1 MVVCYLPP
9 RSDALTIIRQLIF
22 VVFIAAPVSE
32 LWAGLRISEFVAS
45 NGSGLFDEDGD
56 YADWIEIENTE
67 IEGQSIGGYFLS
79 DDADNLQRWRIPD
92 GVELGAGDFLLVMAS
107 GKDRAVGGSELHTRF
122 RLSKAGGSLFLVAPD
137 GETIIDAARD
147 YPKQR
152 VDVSYGR
159 AADGEWRFF
168 LNPTP
173 GLSAEGG
180 RGAGVCRRH
189 SVRY

>member
-1 MVVCYLPP
+1 MAGKSCGKMIDCYPP
-9 RSDALTIIRQLIF
+9 TKSDALTFIRQLIF
-22 VVFIAAPVSE
+22 LVFIAAPAGE

-45 NGSGLFDEDGD
+45 NGSGLGDEDGD

-67 IEGQSIGGYFLS
+67 IGAQSIGGYFLS

-92 GVELGAGDFLLVMAS
+92 GVELGGGGFLLVIAS
-107 GKDRAVGGSELHTRF
+107 GKDRALGGSELHTRF

-137 GETIIDAARD
+137 GETIVDAVRD

-159 AADGEWRFF
+159 AGARGYGEQPAD
-168 LNPTP
+168 
-173 GLSAEGG
+173 
-180 RGAGVCRRH
+180 RR
-189 SVRY
+189 